1 MQQSIG
7 SQWIGHHLATEQ
19 QLIQN
24 TEIQAMTKYM
34 LINLKISVKYICRKL
49 KMIKIN
55 SRNVNR
61 AVKQDE
67 ILIIIK
73 EFQSQKVYQLNF

>member
-1 MQQSIG
+1 MLQSIG
-7 SQWIGHHLATEQ
+7 SQRIGHHLATEQ
-19 QLIQN
+19 QLTQN

-34 LINLKISVKYICRKL
+34 LINLEISVKYICRKL

-55 SRNVNR
+55 PRNVSR